1 MQTRSCLLFVNPE
14 TMKIIIHAWDWAF
27 TDVMVN

>member
-1 MQTRSCLLFVNPE
+1 MQTSSYLLFVSPE
-14 TMKIIIHAWDWAF
+14 TMKTIIHAWDWAF

>member
-1 MQTRSCLLFVNPE
+1 MT
-14 TMKIIIHAWDWAF
+14 TIIHAWDWAF